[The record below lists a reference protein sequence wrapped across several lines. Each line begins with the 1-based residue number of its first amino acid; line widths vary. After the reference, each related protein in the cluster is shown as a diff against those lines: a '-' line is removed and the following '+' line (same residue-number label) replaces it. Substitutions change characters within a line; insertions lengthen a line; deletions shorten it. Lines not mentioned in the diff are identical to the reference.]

1 MSIRIQEINIDNLGP
16 IKPKGYQFNN
26 INLIYSNNEGGK
38 SLLVEFILRSL
49 FSKKSIWGY
58 NREIGNGKIIVSGIN
73 DKSINYSPA
82 SKDKLDKYFKKIKYF
97 SNFID

>member
-16 IKPKGYQFNN
+16 IKPGKYQFDN
-26 INLIYSNNEGGK
+26 INLIYSKNEGGN
-38 SLLVEFILRSL
+38 LLVEFILRSL

-73 DKSINYSPA
+73 GKSINYSPIV
-82 SKDKLDKYFKKIKYF
+82 KINWINILKK
-97 SNFID
+97 N